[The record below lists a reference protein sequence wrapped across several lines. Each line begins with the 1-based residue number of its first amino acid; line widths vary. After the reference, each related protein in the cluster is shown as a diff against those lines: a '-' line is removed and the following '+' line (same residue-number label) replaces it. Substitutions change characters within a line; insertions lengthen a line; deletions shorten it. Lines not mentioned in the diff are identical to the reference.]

1 MYETYT
7 RYLYEL
13 FRDSDLFQDLKTLI
27 VNSESALLKFDSL
40 ISLCE
45 KLLIV
50 GVFGLGLYLVF
61 KLLMKGWTRL

>member
-1 MYETYT
+1 MYDTYT
-7 RYLYEL
+7 QRLYEL
-13 FRDSDLFQDLKTLI
+13 FRDSSLFRDLSSVVSYWQQLI
-27 VNSESALLKFDSL
+27 PKIDSIIQIL
-40 ISLCE
+40 E

>member
-27 VNSESALLKFDSL
+27 ANSESALLKFDSL

>member
-27 VNSESALLKFDSL
+27 ANSESALLKFDSL

-61 KLLMKGWTRL
+61 QSAT